1 MNSSSGAIICTF
13 IFSNY
18 FQSETFLKPSRGRM
32 FASWIRVNT
41 MIHVSGFL
49 DASGEM
55 EVQDTRKSFFTR
67 IAPARLIFFSNTPDL
82 HQYLYLASCN
92 QQLRSTNGF
101 PWK

>member
-1 MNSSSGAIICTF
+1 
-13 IFSNY
+13 
-18 FQSETFLKPSRGRM
+18 M

-67 IAPARLIFFSNTPDL
+67 ILP
-82 HQYLYLASCN
+82 LA
-92 QQLRSTNGF
+92 
-101 PWK
+101 

>member
-1 MNSSSGAIICTF
+1 MD
-13 IFSNY
+13 
-18 FQSETFLKPSRGRM
+18 QKK
-32 FASWIRVNT
+32 T
-41 MIHVSGFL
+41 MIHASGFL